1 MPPKAKRWC
10 PNDTTPLADLVE
22 LEGVIDID
30 NPAHLTLPFIEKV
43 RLNHLRHFTAKNFCN
58 NYQKVL
64 RDYCLGV
71 EHEGAKH
78 NNREGMKIY

>member
-22 LEGVIDID
+22 LEGVIDIN

-43 RLNHLRHFTAKNFCN
+43 RLNHFRHFTAKNFRN

-71 EHEGAKH
+71 EHEGTRH
-78 NNREGMKIY
+78 RNQEGMKIY